1 MENIFATHRMD
12 RAAESRRLETK
23 EAIKDAI
30 GAFAII
36 AMLYVGLFIPS
47 LYRIARDL
55 SSAQWQG
62 YLWVSIP
69 SSTLL
74 FL

>member
-30 GAFAII
+30 GTFAII

-47 LYRIARDL
+47 L
-55 SSAQWQG
+55 
-62 YLWVSIP
+62 
-69 SSTLL
+69 
-74 FL
+74 

>member
-1 MENIFATHRMD
+1 MENIFAAHRMD
-12 RAAESRRLETK
+12 RTAESRRLETK

-47 LYRIARDL
+47 L
-55 SSAQWQG
+55 
-62 YLWVSIP
+62 
-69 SSTLL
+69 
-74 FL
+74 

>member
-1 MENIFATHRMD
+1 MWEQTGNKSSWEKNMENIFDTHRMV

-30 GAFAII
+30 GAFAIT

-47 LYRIARDL
+47 L
-55 SSAQWQG
+55 
-62 YLWVSIP
+62 
-69 SSTLL
+69 
-74 FL
+74 